1 MCFSHTKRHVTFRG
15 WSVGVSY
22 LVCKKFVTFPI
33 GLSIWDNW
41 PFNKEVSNHGE
52 SGRILTVGSH
62 YVAIGAP
69 ITVSAFG
76 SCETIT

>member
-1 MCFSHTKRHVTFRG
+1 MLLKTMCFSHTKRHVTFRG
-15 WSVGVSY
+15 WFVGVSY

-52 SGRILTVGSH
+52 LLEVTMWRLEHLLQFLHLEAVKQ
-62 YVAIGAP
+62 
-69 ITVSAFG
+69 
-76 SCETIT
+76 